1 MLESIIAEWPML
13 EWSRYATAESIVAF
27 GIGILFST
35 LIVWLFMRRRV
46 RVAREQRRVEFEYER
61 GILTERLEA
70 SDRQVQD
77 LKEET
82 QHLKAIH
89 TELHADLRAQAEL
102 RSAAE
107 EKNQRLPELE
117 ALLQSKEAALDWLRE
132 EISALKSTRSELETT
147 LHKERRA
154 TEEKLHLL
162 NEAQARLSDAF
173 KALSADALR
182 NNSQAFLELAKTSLE
197 RFQEGAKG
205 DLEARQKAIG
215 ELVKPVKESL
225 EKVDG
230 KIQEIEKARVGAYES
245 LQQQVRSLLETQT
258 QLRSETSN
266 LVKALRSPVV
276 RGRWGEIQ
284 LRRVVEMAGMLD
296 HCDFHEQESTV
307 GETGRLRPDLIV
319 RLPGGKNVV
328 VDAKA
333 PLTSYLEALEAT
345 DEDGRKAKLLD
356 HARQIRTHIVALG
369 RKSYWDQ
376 FQPTPEFVVLFL
388 PGETFFSAALE
399 QDPALIE
406 MGVEQRVIL
415 ATPTTLIALLRAV
428 AYGWRQEK
436 LAENAQVISDLGREI
451 YKRLADMTGHWV
463 KLGKGL
469 NGAVES
475 YNRAVGSLE
484 GRVLVTARKFKE
496 LEATPVG
503 VEIEVLVPVEQMSR
517 PIQAEELQPALAAAM

>member
-1 MLESIIAEWPML
+1 MKSTMLESILTEWPRFATL
-13 EWSRYATAESIVAF
+13 ESAVAF
-27 GIGILFST
+27 GVGILLGT
-35 LIVWLFMRRRV
+35 LIVWGFMHRRV
-46 RVAREQRRVEFEYER
+46 RAAREQRRVEFEYER
-61 GILTERLEA
+61 GIQTERLEA

-77 LKEET
+77 LREET
-82 QHLKAIH
+82 HHFRATH
-89 TELHADLRAQAEL
+89 SELHADLRAQAEL

-107 EKNQRLPELE
+107 EKNQRLPALE
-117 ALLQSKEAALDWLRE
+117 ALLQSKEAALDQLRE
-132 EISALKSTRSELETT
+132 EITVLKSTRSELETT

-154 TEEKLHLL
+154 TEEKLHLF
-162 NEAQARLSDAF
+162 NEVQARLSDAF
-173 KALSADALR
+173 KALSADALKS
-182 NNSQAFLELAKTSLE
+182 NSQASLELAKTSLE

-205 DLEARQKAIG
+205 ELEARQKAIG

-230 KIQEIEKARVGAYES
+230 KIHEIEKARVGAYES

-296 HCDFHEQESTV
+296 HCDFHEQESVV
-307 GETGRLRPDLIV
+307 GENGRLRPDLIV

-328 VDAKA
+328 VDAKV
-333 PLTSYLEALEAT
+333 PLASYLEALEAA
-345 DEDGRKAKLLD
+345 DEDGRRAKLLN
-356 HARQIRTHIVALG
+356 HAHQIRTHMVALG
-369 RKSYWDQ
+369 KKAYWDQ

-399 QDPALIE
+399 QEPALIE

-436 LAENAQVISDLGREI
+436 LAENAQIISDLGREL

-475 YNRAVGSLE
+475 YNKAVGSLE
-484 GRVLVTARKFKE
+484 GRVLVTARKLKE
-496 LEATPVG
+496 LEAASAG
-503 VEIEVLVPVEQMSR
+503 VEIEVLAPVEQMSR
-517 PIQAEELQPALAAAM
+517 PIQAEELQPALIAAL